1 MTGNPDR
8 PSFLEHFT
16 APFVDRVVEKGF
28 LGKRFF
34 RFWPY
39 LNLGLYLYESG
50 VVLGLARRDRLETLA
65 KLFSKPGDEKEL
77 CAWMRDAASKR
88 LQEYDGEPETFGDFF
103 LTTELPRLGL
113 TPPTELARRARE
125 KIQLTPVAQ
134 ARLMHHMPEGVGFGA
149 VYPELAQKM
158 WGQGYETP
166 DQDWWAEA
174 RQHGL
179 DIPEEPEIIPLEQ
192 RQQDVLLWV
201 AAWVHDYHPEL
212 IEPLGLT
219 EQLEGLRKDIERQ

>member
-1 MTGNPDR
+1 MTSNPDR
-8 PSFLEHFT
+8 PSLLECFT
-16 APFVDRVVEKGF
+16 APLVDRVVEKGF

-65 KLFSKPGDEKEL
+65 KLFSKPGDQREL
-77 CAWMRDAASKR
+77 CTWMRDAAAKR

-103 LTTELPRLGL
+103 LRTELPRLGL
-113 TPPTELARRARE
+113 TPATELARRARE
-125 KIQLTPVAQ
+125 KIELTPVAQ

-149 VYPELAQKM
+149 VYPELTQKM
-158 WGQGYETP
+158 WGQAYETP
-166 DQDWWAEA
+166 DRDTWAEA
-174 RQHGL
+174 RQAGL

-192 RQQDVLLWV
+192 RQQDVLLQV
-201 AAWVHDYHPEL
+201 AAWAHDCYPEL
-212 IEPLGLT
+212 IEPLGLAQ
-219 EQLEGLRKDIERQ
+219 QLEELREE